1 MINSNGTTG
10 NASQTPAPGTAHH
23 YPDQRM
29 YYYFLQICIISASHR
44 IEIRTLASLEYT
56 VALSLQ
62 NSGAQGK
69 YSLLVTLNI
78 STFFH

>member
-44 IEIRTLASLEYT
+44 IEIRTLTSLEYIV
-56 VALSLQ
+56 VALSLA
-62 NSGAQGK
+62 AQRK

-78 STFFH
+78 TTSFY